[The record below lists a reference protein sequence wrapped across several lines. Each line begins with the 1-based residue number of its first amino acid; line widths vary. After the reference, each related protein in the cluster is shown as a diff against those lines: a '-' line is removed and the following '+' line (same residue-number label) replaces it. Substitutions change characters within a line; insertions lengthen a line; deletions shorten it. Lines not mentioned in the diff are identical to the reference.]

1 MQRMV
6 EPSSVRLLVCL
17 CSEIQIY
24 NLLRLK
30 IEPNPIRIELDAV
43 DVGIM
48 HVHSNFPH
56 TKLFIPFASR
66 VQMHVFRFVHKY
78 SWLKHIYTS
87 LDMYPICNEIL
98 IPRAALFIR
107 VAEHQQ
113 QNLFLSIPFAWKP
126 LWHHFF
132 SADACLRCELS
143 EFNFKNIFQGIRS
156 LETICWHI
164 YSALRTCTFCS
175 TL

>member
-6 EPSSVRLLVCL
+6 EPSSVCL

-56 TKLFIPFASR
+56 TELFIPFASR

-98 IPRAALFIR
+98 IPRACF
-107 VAEHQQ
+107 
-113 QNLFLSIPFAWKP
+113 
-126 LWHHFF
+126 
-132 SADACLRCELS
+132 
-143 EFNFKNIFQGIRS
+143 
-156 LETICWHI
+156 I
-164 YSALRTCTFCS
+164 YSCRRTSATKFIFVHSVCMKTALASLLFS
-175 TL
+175 